1 MGRLEDIEKRNRK
14 GLALLDVVATGIS
27 VATDQPISQATPYE
41 PKIPS
46 QKFSNYLGAGLVVAF
61 LVIVVLVL
69 VF

>member
-1 MGRLEDIEKRNRK
+1 MGRLEDIEKRNK
-14 GLALLDVVATGIS
+14 KSLAILDVVGTGIS
-27 VATDQPISQATPYE
+27 VGTGQPLLSAHE

-61 LVIVVLVL
+61 LVLVVLVL